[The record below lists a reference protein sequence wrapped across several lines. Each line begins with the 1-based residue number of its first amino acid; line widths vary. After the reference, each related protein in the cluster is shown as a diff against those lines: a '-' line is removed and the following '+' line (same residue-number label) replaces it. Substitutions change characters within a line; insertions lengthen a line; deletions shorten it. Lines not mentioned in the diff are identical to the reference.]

1 MGQSLRTDILDT
13 APVSCLD
20 LKQENYPCGF
30 HHSFLTFGE
39 TWKLDCSIW
48 WIKFRKTYSPSSLLS
63 EHKRRGKQE
72 FSGGVDASSASL
84 HTNHTDVYLIKTPKT
99 LTFCS
104 DSTPVWGSPRD
115 FFFSLSSVIIPFP
128 PCERKDQNN
137 PAEIYGSPGAEPLC
151 WSKWKTRAAVAEWDT
166 ARSRVSRP
174 PGAWRIDTD
183 TGHYMIRLYGDQ
195 LGSVMRDTE
204 HVQFTEETVSWNLI
218 WGWMTGCR
226 WNNSTCSSVCGE
238 QRMERLRS
246 FLREI
251 NESRKIFS
259 PVQTVFTTK
268 YPTIQLRS
276 PFLHS
281 VSQMWQQYP
290 HQDSRHPQMPFLL
303 TASWIYWT
311 YQHFHCA
318 KVLACSL

>member
-1 MGQSLRTDILDT
+1 MGGRCT
-13 APVSCLD
+13 
-20 LKQENYPCGF
+20 
-30 HHSFLTFGE
+30 
-39 TWKLDCSIW
+39 
-48 WIKFRKTYSPSSLLS
+48 
-63 EHKRRGKQE
+63 
-72 FSGGVDASSASL
+72 SL

-99 LTFCS
+99 LTNLIL
-104 DSTPVWGSPRD
+104 DSNFLLWQRACLRVTPW

-137 PAEIYGSPGAEPLC
+137 PAEICGSPGAEPLC

-174 PGAWRIDTD
+174 PGARCIDTD

-226 WNNSTCSSVCGE
+226 WNNSTCSSACGE

-281 VSQMWQQYP
+281 VSQIWQQYP
-290 HQDSRHPQMPFLL
+290 HQDSRHPQMPFLP
-303 TASWIYWT
+303 ASWIYWT

-318 KVLACSL
+318 KVLACSLWFALNSKFSHWLQSKEDSFHLWCWYGFDLVICTWISNKFKLGRKAARPLCRTEQLFKTTIKSDSV

>member
-20 LKQENYPCGF
+20 LKQEKYPCGF
-30 HHSFLTFGE
+30 HHSFLIFGE
-39 TWKLDCSIW
+39 TWKIICSIW
-48 WIKFRKTYSPSSLLS
+48 WIKFCKTYSPSSLFS

-72 FSGGVDASSASL
+72 FSGGVDVPPSTQTTLMCISL
-84 HTNHTDVYLIKTPKT
+84 KHPKHSQISYWILI
-99 LTFCS
+99 FCS
-104 DSTPVWGSPRD
+104 DSLSEGHPVI
-115 FFFSLSSVIIPFP
+115 FFPLSSVIIPFP

-174 PGAWRIDTD
+174 PGARCIDTD

-195 LGSVMRDTE
+195 LGGVMRDTE
-204 HVQFTEETVSWNLI
+204 HVQFTEATVSWNLI

-268 YPTIQLRS
+268 YPTIQLTS
-276 PFLHS
+276 PFLQCFTNMTTIPTPRFPPS
-281 VSQMWQQYP
+281 SNALP
-290 HQDSRHPQMPFLL
+290 
-303 TASWIYWT
+303 
-311 YQHFHCA
+311 
-318 KVLACSL
+318 AC